1 MAPPK
6 RPWFRFYVEAVHDRK
21 LRRLTPTERWLW
33 VAILAAARQSPVAG
47 RLLVSATA
55 PMDAHDL
62 ADWAAV
68 PVAQVRKALPKMI
81 DLGMLHDADGCWVV
95 SNFTERQFESDQS
108 TNRVARHREATP
120 KEQRCNGQSSPDV
133 TPPETETETETD
145 THPSSTTS
153 PGPDQ
158 TPEMMLREDVARVA
172 ADMRRRAAVTAGVT
186 IAHPDRWTA
195 TVRQGLLDD
204 ADWCARV
211 DRLADAYPTARHH
224 QLADAAEGR
233 TEVLRY
239 LPREA

>member
-33 VAILAAARQSPVAG
+33 VAILAAARQSPTAG

-81 DLGMLHDADGCWVV
+81 DLGMLHDDDGCWVV
-95 SNFTERQFESDQS
+95 SNFTERQFESDSS
-108 TNRVARHREATP
+108 TGRVARHRTT
-120 KEQRCNGQSSPDV
+120 KQQRSNGLSTSDV
-133 TPPETETETETD
+133 TPPETETEAETD
-145 THPSSTTS
+145 TPPSSTTP
-153 PGPDQ
+153 PGAVDNPD
-158 TPEMMLREDVARVA
+158 EGSWIRADVARIVA
-172 ADMRRRAAVTAGVT
+172 DQRRRARAADGIT

-195 TVRQGLLDD
+195 TVRQALLDD
-204 ADWCARV
+204 PDWCATV
-211 DRLADAYPTARHH
+211 DRLATTYPTARCH